1 MGVIHMKI
9 VAFVKPKNEVVL
21 LYDDHSIYEALEIM
35 EKHRYTTIPII
46 SREGNYIGTLSEGD
60 LLWYLKNK
68 ESFDVK
74 SMEKKHITEVKRHRD
89 YQAINIDANITEL
102 IVKAADENF
111 VPVVDEHQLFIGIVT
126 RKTLLNYFFE
136 HNFIVL

>member
-1 MGVIHMKI
+1 MKI
-9 VAFVKPKNEVVL
+9 IAFVKPKNEVVL

-46 SREGNYIGTLSEGD
+46 SREGNYVGTLSEGD
-60 LLWYLKNK
+60 LLWYLKKQND
-68 ESFDVK
+68 FNVG
-74 SMEKKHITEVKRHRD
+74 SMKKNQLTSVKRHRD